1 VSENALPISERLA
14 ESTMRALLAVLIF
27 VSGLL
32 AVSST
37 VEAARKS
44 KRATEPRYYHPVPP
58 RRDLREQLLCEE
70 RAQNEDPSGQFKGY
84 PCWAREIF
92 GRGSGQGGRGR

>member
-1 VSENALPISERLA
+1 
-14 ESTMRALLAVLIF
+14 MRALLAVLIF

-32 AVSST
+32 ATSPT
-37 VEAARKS
+37 AEAARKS
-44 KRATEPRYYHPVPP
+44 KRATEPRYYHPVQP
-58 RRDLREQLLCEE
+58 RPDLREQLLCEE

>member
-1 VSENALPISERLA
+1 
-14 ESTMRALLAVLIF
+14 MRALLAVLIF
-27 VSGLL
+27 INGLL
-32 AVSST
+32 AASSA

-44 KRATEPRYYHPVPP
+44 KRATEPRYYHPVQP
-58 RRDLREQLLCEE
+58 RAGSREQLLCEE

>member
-1 VSENALPISERLA
+1 
-14 ESTMRALLAVLIF
+14 MRALLAALTIVGGLF
-27 VSGLL
+27 V
-32 AVSST
+32 ANST
-37 VEAARKS
+37 ADAARRS
-44 KRATEPRYYHPVPP
+44 KHATEPRYYQPVQP
-58 RRDLREQLLCEE
+58 RSDVRERLLCEE